1 MKQTMSDLSILQ
13 RVYLGFAILV
23 AVMVASAVLTF
34 RGQSEL
40 SGALD
45 QVTQESMPLVLAS
58 SQTQISLLSA
68 NKWLTDVLTEQDLK
82 QLPAEVAEL
91 QQAKGQV
98 DKMVASLKQQVAVH
112 PQLQADMTALVKL
125 VDDYLQLTQT
135 LPGEH
140 EALLTRLHKVNQAK
154 GQFQVSLPQFK
165 KNLGDMMVTIDD
177 SFIKMLS
184 ETLTTKLSAIELSTM
199 DALNQSIPAPIEAAL
214 KRNKMQIEG
223 FNSTI
228 KDLQGELKDFDNNM
242 GHYVHGFVRD
252 TTGNDGVLSQYL
264 ALMKQQQAMREQ
276 SKQASQLILSI
287 QNKLEGIT
295 AQSQQLMNAS
305 IKASDRVQT
314 QSTLTQGISIAIAI
328 FVAILVAFT
337 LGKAIRRPLKELLR
351 VLTEVTQGDM
361 TQRVGFK
368 SQNEFGQLGSQINLL
383 IQQMG
388 DVLRQLS
395 QASTQLN
402 SAAHDN
408 RHTTESVRA
417 DLEKQRQ
424 ETASVAAAMT
434 QMEASVRE
442 VAQAANQ
449 TLERVQ
455 DVEKASEMGRKVM
468 AGNITTT
475 HQLAGKLQQTGKVIG
490 DVSAMSGQIG
500 NILDVIRGIAEQT
513 NLLALNAAIEAARA
527 GEQGRGFAVVAD
539 EVRTLSTRTHK
550 ATEQI
555 QGSIRQIQQTLGRWQ
570 GMMQDNLAQTRECAL
585 MTRQG
590 SGNLHL
596 VLGEIDQVTEFSTQ
610 IAAAAEQQQA
620 VVEEISRNIHQ
631 ISQYSR
637 ANSQKIQAVDNS
649 SQELLKRASELRG
662 LSQTFG

>member
-112 PQLQADMTALVKL
+112 PQLQADMTVLVKL

-305 IKASDRVQT
+305 IQASDRVQT

-368 SQNEFGQLGSQINLL
+368 SQNEFGQLASQINLL
-383 IQQMG
+383 IHQMG
-388 DVLRQLS
+388 DVLKQLS

-539 EVRTLSTRTHK
+539 EVRKLAERTSS
-550 ATEQI
+550 ATTEIEQMITGI
-555 QGSIRQIQQTLGRWQ
+555 QSDTGNAVSA
-570 GMMQDNLAQTRECAL
+570 MNAAL
-585 MTRQG
+585 P
-590 SGNLHL
+590 
-596 VLGEIDQVTEFSTQ
+596 E
-610 IAAAAEQQQA
+610 
-620 VVEEISRNIHQ
+620 VEEGIALANHASDARRPGSRRPRPRDRRRDPRAERRQHLDRPAGGRDLPHGRQHQ
-631 ISQYSR
+631 RQHPRRGGGGAQSGAHRRR
-637 ANSQKIQAVDNS
+637 AEGAGGP
-649 SQELLKRASELRG
+649 LPGLRA
-662 LSQTFG
+662 